1 MKAVK
6 SSQQSNTAAGN
17 ELQLQEEMA
26 DMGNKVKSLEEM
38 KDTVSHLQVGV
49 CLFVCVIDSTHAAAI
64 LVLKRGLGGR
74 AQESLA

>member
-1 MKAVK
+1 MKAIK

-49 CLFVCVIDSTHAAAI
+49 GLFVCVKDSMHADVI
-64 LVLKRGLGGR
+64 LVLRGHNWVHFAHR
-74 AQESLA
+74 P